1 MFTLHTFIL
10 IIHILVCVELIIVVL
25 LQVGKG
31 NSLGGLFGGSSQTVF
46 GTQGET
52 VMSKVTTFSAIAFM
66 ITSIVLSLIPAGHSV
81 IKKSP
86 PINVQTQSQPQQQS
100 QPVDAGKS
108 NPNNVQPSAA
118 VQSAVNQT
126 PVSQPQ
132 VQSTPPAVTK
142 QEVQTQIPVQQSQ
155 QSAPQTQT
163 PRNAAQTQNQNAQ
176 PNK

>member
-31 NSLGGLFGGSSQTVF
+31 NSLGGIFGGSSQTVF

-86 PINVQTQSQPQQQS
+86 SINVQTQSQQQS
-100 QPVDAGKS
+100 QPVDANKS
-108 NPNNVQPSAA
+108 NPNNVQPSATVPA
-118 VQSAVNQT
+118 ANQT

-132 VQSTPPAVTK
+132 VQTNPPVVNK
-142 QEVQTQIPVQQSQ
+142 QEVKTQIPVQQS
-155 QSAPQTQT
+155 APQTPAQQ
-163 PRNAAQTQNQNAQ
+163 NAVQTQNQNAQ
-176 PNK
+176 PK